1 MVEVKIQEFYL
12 IFSFWLVNLP
22 NELSGQHDFSLCF
35 YRKQID
41 NLDGTIS
48 IQNIIQV
55 NIEGDF
61 SHFRRARYPDH
72 FS

>member
-12 IFSFWLVNLP
+12 IFSFWLINLP
-22 NELSGQHDFSLCF
+22 NKLCGQHDFPLCF
-35 YRKQID
+35 YRKQIY
-41 NLDGTIS
+41 NLDRTVS

-55 NIEGDF
+55 YIEGDF
-61 SHFRRARYPDH
+61 SHFRRACYPDH